1 MIFNIRVYDPT
12 QDGPAVFSLYKAI
25 FGAAWP
31 LPEEYFHQVVSG
43 HPFYRAGDHIVA
55 EAQGE
60 IIGFAAVQVL
70 RPEPLPERQ
79 GGIAILYVA
88 PQWRRQGIG
97 TALHNAALQRL
108 QETGMTVAALGGG
121 GLYRFWPGIP
131 ENFQDAKGF
140 FEKMGWENFHP
151 CCDLV
156 RPLVDYAIPASLQQH
171 MAQEGIDLHPA
182 APAEMP
188 AVLAFEHTEFPFWYR
203 EYAYRVALGDCH
215 EILTAWDAH
224 KGLVGTLLMFTP
236 QSKILGVNLL
246 WKELLGPDLGGMGAV
261 GVALSERGRGIGIA
275 LVAWA
280 SAVLKQRQVG
290 TALIDWTGL
299 VDFYG
304 KAGYQPWRWYH
315 TAYRKV

>member
-1 MIFNIRVYDPT
+1 MAFSLRLYNPE
-12 QDGPAVFSLYKAI
+12 QDGPAVFSFYQKI

-31 LPEEYFHQVVSG
+31 LRQDLFHQVVSG
-43 HPFYRAGDHIVA
+43 HAFYRPGDHFVA
-55 EAQGE
+55 ESGGE
-60 IIGFAAVQVL
+60 VVGFAATQVL

-79 GGIAILYVA
+79 GGIAILGVA

-108 QETGMTVAALGGG
+108 QETGMTSAALGGG
-121 GLYRFWPGIP
+121 GMYRFWPGIP
-131 ENFQDAKGF
+131 DNLPDVKGF
-140 FEKMGWENFHP
+140 FEKMGWEAFHP

-156 RPLVDYAIPASLQQH
+156 RHLADFEIPASLQQR
-171 MAQEGIDLHPA
+171 MTLEGIDLHPA

-188 AVLAFEHTEFPFWYR
+188 AVLAFEHIEFPFWYR
-203 EYAYRVALGDCH
+203 EYAYRVALGDGH
-215 EILTAWDAH
+215 EVLTAWDAH

-236 QSKILGVNLL
+236 QSKILGVNVL

-280 SAVLKQRQVG
+280 SAELKQRQVG
-290 TALIDWTGL
+290 NALIDWTGL

-315 TAYRKV
+315 NAYRKV